1 MKIRIKRKDTGT
13 IKEFNNK
20 NELFEFVK
28 KNIVDRIYC
37 NNNDEKLKWKILN
50 SSNIKNISIYELI
63 YILRDYKEVK

>member
-13 IKEFNNK
+13 LKEFNNK

-28 KNIVDRIYC
+28 KNIADKIYC
-37 NNNDEKLKWKILN
+37 NNDDEKLKWKILN